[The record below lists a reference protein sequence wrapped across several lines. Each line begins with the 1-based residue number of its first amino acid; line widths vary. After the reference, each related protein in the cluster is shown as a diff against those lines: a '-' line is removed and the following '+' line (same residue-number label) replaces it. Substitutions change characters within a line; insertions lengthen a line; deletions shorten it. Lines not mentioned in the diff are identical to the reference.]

1 VLGRVVW
8 HLRARVGT
16 RGPVCTGVI
25 AVMLAAMKAPITTT
39 AAVLWELG
47 GKWEVEEVEL
57 DPPGPGEVLVELTAS
72 GLCHSDEH
80 LVTGDLPV
88 AYPMIGGHE
97 GAGRVVEVGPGVTEV
112 EVGDPV
118 VMTFLPS
125 CGRCSYCVRGATA
138 LCDDGAGATL
148 GPQLDG
154 TYRFHAR
161 GQDVGQMCLLGTF
174 AKHTVVPVKS
184 VVKIDEGFPLHLAAL
199 VGCGVTTGFG
209 SAVRTAE
216 LRAGDTAVVVGVGGI
231 GANAVQGA
239 RIAGCRYVVAVDP
252 VEFKREKA
260 RELGAT
266 HVAASM
272 DEAWNTVSSITRGQ
286 LADAAILTTGVA
298 EGAHLQPA
306 LQLVG
311 KRGRVVVT
319 ALGHPGEDT
328 VSMSLLELTLYEKQV
343 RGALFGSSNGQH
355 DVPRLLEMYN
365 LGQLKLEELITREYS
380 LEEINTGYQD
390 MREGRNI
397 RGLIRY

>member
-1 VLGRVVW
+1 
-8 HLRARVGT
+8 
-16 RGPVCTGVI
+16 
-25 AVMLAAMKAPITTT
+25 MKTT
-39 AAVLWELG
+39 AAVLWEQG

-57 DPPGPGEVLVELTAS
+57 DPPNPGEVMVELTAS

-80 LVTGDLPV
+80 MITGDLPV
-88 AYPMIGGHE
+88 AYPMVGGHE
-97 GAGRVVEVGPGVTEV
+97 GAGRVIEIGPGVTDV
-112 EVGDPV
+112 AVGDPV

-125 CGRCSYCVRGATA
+125 CGRCSYCVRGHTS

-161 GQDVGQMCLLGTF
+161 GEDVGQMCLLGTF

-209 SAVRTAE
+209 SSVRSAD
-216 LRAGDTAVVVGVGGI
+216 LRAGDTAVVIGIGGI

-252 VEFKREKA
+252 VEFKRQKA
-260 RELGAT
+260 LEFGAT
-266 HVAASM
+266 HVAASI
-272 DEAWNTVSSITRGQ
+272 DEAWNIVSEITRGQ
-286 LADAAILTTGVA
+286 LAEAAIITTGVA
-298 EGAHLQPA
+298 EGSMVQPA

-311 KRGRVVVT
+311 KKGRVVVT
-319 ALGHPGEDT
+319 ALGHGGEDT
-328 VSMSLLELTLYEKQV
+328 ASLSLLELTLYEKQI

-365 LGQLKLEELITREYS
+365 LGLLKLDELITREYT
-380 LEEINTGYQD
+380 LEDVNQGYED

>member
-1 VLGRVVW
+1 
-8 HLRARVGT
+8 
-16 RGPVCTGVI
+16 
-25 AVMLAAMKAPITTT
+25 MKTT
-39 AAVLWELG
+39 AAVLRGVG

-57 DPPGPGEVLVELTAS
+57 DPPGPGEVLIELVAS

-88 AYPMIGGHE
+88 AFPVIGGHE
-97 GAGRVVEVGPGVTEV
+97 GAGRVLQIGPGVTDV
-112 EVGDPV
+112 VTGDPV
-118 VMTFLPS
+118 VLTFLPS
-125 CGRCSYCVRGATA
+125 CGRCSYCVRGHTA
-138 LCDDGAGATL
+138 LCDDGAGAML

-161 GQDVGQMCLLGTF
+161 GEDLGQMCLLGTF
-174 AKHTVVPVKS
+174 ARHTVVPVKS
-184 VVKIDEGFPLHLAAL
+184 VVKIDEGIPLELAAL
-199 VGCGVTTGFG
+199 VGCGVTTGVG
-209 SAVRTAE
+209 SAIRAAE
-216 LRAGDTAVVVGVGGI
+216 LHPGDTAVVIGVGGI

-239 RIAGCRYVVAVDP
+239 KLAGCRYVMAVDP

-260 RELGAT
+260 LELGAT

-272 DEAWNTVSSITRGQ
+272 DDAWQRVSELTRGR

-298 EGAHLQPA
+298 EGSYLQPA

-319 ALGHPGEDT
+319 ALGHPSEDT
-328 VSMSLLELTLYEKQV
+328 ASLSLLELTLYEKQI
-343 RGALFGSSNGQH
+343 RGSLFGSSNAQH
-355 DVPRLLEMYN
+355 DVPRLLELYQ
-365 LGQLKLEELITREYS
+365 LGQLKLAELVTRTYA

-397 RGLIRY
+397 RGVIHY

>member
-1 VLGRVVW
+1 MRPSG
-8 HLRARVGT
+8 VG
-16 RGPVCTGVI
+16 GI
-25 AVMLAAMKAPITTT
+25 MAAMLTT

-47 GKWEVEEVEL
+47 GEWEVGEVEL
-57 DPPGPGEVLVELTAS
+57 DPPGPGEVLVELAAS

-80 LVTGDLPV
+80 LVTGDLPI
-88 AYPMIGGHE
+88 AFPMVGGHE
-97 GAGRVVEVGPGVTEV
+97 GAGRVLELGAGVTDV

-125 CGRCSYCVRGATA
+125 CGRCSYCVRGWTA

-161 GQDVGQMCLLGTF
+161 GEDVGQMCLLGTF
-174 AKHTVVPVKS
+174 ARHTVVPVRS
-184 VVKIDEGFPLHLAAL
+184 VVKIDEGIPLHIAAL
-199 VGCGVTTGFG
+199 VGCGVATGFG

-216 LRAGDTAVVVGVGGI
+216 LRAGDTAVVIGIGGI

-239 RIAGCRYVVAVDP
+239 KIAGCRYIVAVDP

-260 RELGAT
+260 IELGAT
-266 HVAASM
+266 HVAESI
-272 DEAWNTVSSITRGQ
+272 DEAWDLVSTITRGR
-286 LADAAILTTGVA
+286 LADAAILCTGVA
-298 EGAHLQPA
+298 EGAYMQPA

-311 KRGRVVVT
+311 KKGRVVVT
-319 ALGHPGEDT
+319 ALGRPDEVT
-328 VSMSLLELTLYEKQV
+328 ASLSLLELTLYEKQI

-355 DVPRLLEMYN
+355 DVPRLLELYT
-365 LGQLKLEELITREYS
+365 LGQLMLDELITREYP
-380 LEEINTGYQD
+380 LEEINQGYQD

>member
-1 VLGRVVW
+1 
-8 HLRARVGT
+8 
-16 RGPVCTGVI
+16 
-25 AVMLAAMKAPITTT
+25 MKTT
-39 AAVLWELG
+39 AAVLWEMG

-57 DPPGPGEVLVELTAS
+57 DPPARGEVLVELTAS

-88 AYPMIGGHE
+88 AYPMVGGHE
-97 GAGRVVEVGPGVTEV
+97 GAGRVLEVGEGVTEV

-125 CGRCSYCVRGATA
+125 CGRCSYCARGWTN
-138 LCDDGAGATL
+138 LCNDGAGATL

-161 GQDVGQMCLLGTF
+161 GEDVGQMCLLGTF

-209 SAVRTAE
+209 SAVRTAD
-216 LRAGDTAVVVGVGGI
+216 LRAGDTAVVVGIGGI

-239 RIAGCRYVVAVDP
+239 KVAGCRYVVAVDP

-260 RELGAT
+260 LELGAT
-266 HVAASM
+266 HAAASM
-272 DEAWNTVSSITRGQ
+272 DDAWNVVSEITRGQ
-286 LADAAILTTGVA
+286 LADAAIVTTGVA
-298 EGAHLQPA
+298 EGDDLQPA

-311 KRGRVVVT
+311 KRGRVVIT
-319 ALGHPGEDT
+319 ALGRSDQDT
-328 VSMSLLELTLYEKQV
+328 ASISLLDLTLYEKQV
-343 RGALFGSSNGQH
+343 RGALFGSSSGQH
-355 DVPRLLEMYN
+355 DVPRLLEMHN
-365 LGQLKLEELITREYS
+365 LGQLKLAELITREYT
-380 LEEINTGYQD
+380 LDQVNQGYED
-390 MREGRNI
+390 MRAGRNI

>member
-1 VLGRVVW
+1 M
-8 HLRARVGT
+8 LRG
-16 RGPVCTGVI
+16 
-25 AVMLAAMKAPITTT
+25 MKTT

-57 DPPGPGEVLVELTAS
+57 DPPGPGEVLVELAAS

-88 AYPMIGGHE
+88 AFPMVGGHE
-97 GAGRVVEVGPGVTEV
+97 GAGRILEVGPGVTDV
-112 EVGDPV
+112 DAGDPV

-125 CGRCSYCVRGATA
+125 CGRCSYCVRGYTA
-138 LCDDGAGATL
+138 LCDDGAGAML

-161 GQDVGQMCLLGTF
+161 GGDVGQMCLLGTF
-174 AKHTVVPVKS
+174 ARHTVVPVKS

-216 LRAGDTAVVVGVGGI
+216 LRAGDTAVIVGVGGI

-239 RIAGCRYVVAVDP
+239 KIAGCRYVVAVDP

-260 RELGAT
+260 LELGAT

-272 DEAWNTVSSITRGQ
+272 DEAWNTVSTLTRGR
-286 LADAAILTTGVA
+286 LADAAILTTDVA
-298 EGAHLQPA
+298 EGSYLQPA

-319 ALGHPGEDT
+319 ALGHPGEDAA
-328 VSMSLLELTLYEKQV
+328 SLSLLELTLYEKQV

-355 DVPRLLEMYN
+355 DVPRLLEMAN
-365 LGQLKLEELITREYS
+365 LGQLRLAELVTREYA

-397 RGLIRY
+397 RGLIRF